1 MGLFKKIFKGI
12 GKVFKGIG
20 KGIKKI
26 FKGFGKFINKL
37 GIFGQIG
44 MMLVMPGIANAMMS
58 GLANLGSGFMSN
70 LASAGWQTAGQA
82 AAQTGVQT
90 TGQVVA
96 QSAVT
101 ATGEAAKAA
110 ATKLAEAGAQQI
122 GGGAI
127 VTKQAIQ
134 HQMAKSAL
142 EKAGTELVAKKGMTA
157 ALARTSHAVLSSAT
171 KMIQTGVGTV
181 SDVTGSVAQVVG
193 DSVRGIGNWMT
204 EGTFQIPKID
214 GGFEDILPNFT
225 NRMKGSWENFKVG
238 VGDTAKTIGHS
249 LPGGPEYTPEYK
261 TFKLTDDE
269 KGINFG
275 FGQRGKAGE
284 VVTREVNYSTPSRSL
299 FEGETAA
306 RGHLSSAG
314 YGSDTQVGFAER
326 AEIAGVSPD
335 TETLTESMGRG
346 WDEAMT
352 GDKIMGR
359 AAIAT
364 TESLLNQRSLFEPDP
379 LKGQENVLRIREGQ
393 HEKIG
398 AETVGMIGS
407 GQQLS
412 NDYLN
417 VNQMWNSPYFQQG
430 INFGKGMSFGQ
441 V

>member
-12 GKVFKGIG
+12 GKVFQGIG

-193 DSVRGIGNWMT
+193 DSVRGIGNLRT
-204 EGTFQIPKID
+204 E
-214 GGFEDILPNFT
+214 
-225 NRMKGSWENFKVG
+225 
-238 VGDTAKTIGHS
+238 
-249 LPGGPEYTPEYK
+249 
-261 TFKLTDDE
+261 
-269 KGINFG
+269 
-275 FGQRGKAGE
+275 
-284 VVTREVNYSTPSRSL
+284 
-299 FEGETAA
+299 
-306 RGHLSSAG
+306 
-314 YGSDTQVGFAER
+314 
-326 AEIAGVSPD
+326 
-335 TETLTESMGRG
+335 
-346 WDEAMT
+346 
-352 GDKIMGR
+352 
-359 AAIAT
+359 
-364 TESLLNQRSLFEPDP
+364 
-379 LKGQENVLRIREGQ
+379 
-393 HEKIG
+393 
-398 AETVGMIGS
+398 
-407 GQQLS
+407 
-412 NDYLN
+412 
-417 VNQMWNSPYFQQG
+417 
-430 INFGKGMSFGQ
+430 
-441 V
+441 